1 MSSLAKG
8 LNLEETDFVFSS
20 HVVCV
25 CVFVCVC
32 VCSVTQVY
40 PILCVFGCAKMG
52 GELRWGRGK
61 LMDQKVSEGSKLYVL
76 RGWGEAGGGG
86 G

>member
-20 HVVCV
+20 HV
-25 CVFVCVC
+25 VCVC

-61 LMDQKVSEGSKLYVL
+61 LMDQKVSEGSELYVL
-76 RGWGEAGGGG
+76 RGRGEAGVGGG
-86 G
+86 